1 MSAKTAV
8 CLAAI
13 SAVITSGCLVPRVD
27 YRAEISRV
35 RALEHD
41 RELAEAR
48 LGELDLKLR
57 HLEREGANLE
67 LELKSLDEERIGL
80 LTEIEDMRVGNVS
93 LQHELERE
101 RDVRQ
106 TAEQEIADISGTYQ
120 NLVDEL
126 EKEIASGQIEIHNL
140 RGRLQVRALDQI
152 LFDSGKTEIKPQG
165 AQVLARVA
173 AQLQKLEGHNVRVEG
188 HTDSV
193 PIQTARFPSNWEL
206 SAARAARVVRFLIEH
221 GLEPTQ
227 LTAMGYGPYLPI
239 AENDT
244 PQGRSR
250 NRRIEIVLVPETEE

>member
-27 YRAEISRV
+27 YRAEMSRV

-48 LGELDLKLR
+48 LDELDLKLR

-67 LELKSLDEERIGL
+67 LELKSLDEERINL
-80 LTEIEDMRVGNVS
+80 LTEIEDMHVGNVS
-93 LQHELERE
+93 LKQELERE
-101 RDVRQ
+101 RDIRQ
-106 TAEQEIADISGTYQ
+106 SAQQEIADISGTYQ
-120 NLVDEL
+120 SLVDEL
-126 EKEIASGQIEIHNL
+126 EREVEAGQIEIHNL

-165 AQVLARVA
+165 AKVLASVA
-173 AQLQKLEGHNVRVEG
+173 AQLQKLKGHRVRVEG

-206 SAARAARVVRFLIEH
+206 SAARAARVVRFLVEQ

-227 LTAMGYGPYLPI
+227 LAAMGYGPYLPI

-250 NRRIEIVLVPETEE
+250 NRRIEIVLVPDAEE